1 MDKKGILMIIS
12 GPSGSG
18 KGTIVNE
25 LIKEEN
31 YYLSVSA
38 TTRLPRINETEGI
51 HYFFKER
58 KEFEKLIEAEELLEW
73 AEFCGNF
80 YGTPKS
86 NVENKL
92 MEGKNVILEI
102 EVQGALK
109 IKQLYPDCVLIF
121 VIPPSIDELKKR
133 LVQRGTE
140 KEEVIQRR
148 IARALEEIEIMK
160 EYDYV
165 VINDDL
171 LTAVEN
177 INTIVK
183 AEKLKVTR
191 NSSILKQIRGDEF

>member
-25 LIKEEN
+25 LVKNRN
-31 YYLSVSA
+31 YYVSISA
-38 TTRLPRINETEGI
+38 TTRKPRVNEQDGI
-51 HYFFKER
+51 HYFFKE
-58 KEFEKLIEAEELLEW
+58 KEDFIKLRDNGELLEW

-80 YGTPKS
+80 YGTPKR

-92 MEGKNVILEI
+92 SEGKNVILEI

-109 IKQLYPDCVLIF
+109 IKELYPECVLIF
-121 VIPPSIDELKKR
+121 VIPPSIDELRKR
-133 LVQRGTE
+133 LTERGTE
-140 KEEVIQRR
+140 EAEVVERR
-148 IARALEEIEIMK
+148 IARALEEIEFMK
-160 EYDYV
+160 EYDYL

-177 INTIVK
+177 INKIVE
-183 AEKLKVTR
+183 AEKLKVSR
-191 NSSILKQIRGDEF
+191 NFNFIKRLK

>member
-25 LIKEEN
+25 LVKDES
-31 YYLSVSA
+31 YYISVSA
-38 TTRLPRINETEGI
+38 TTRKPRVNEQEGI

-58 KEFEKLIEAEELLEW
+58 EEFINLRDNGELLEW

-92 MEGKNVILEI
+92 AEGKNVILEI

-109 IKQLYPDCVLIF
+109 IKELYPETVLIF
-121 VIPPSIDELKKR
+121 VIPPTIEELRNR
-133 LVQRGTE
+133 LTQRGTE
-140 KEEVIQRR
+140 EKEVIDRR
-148 IARALEEIEIMK
+148 IARALEEIELVK
-160 EYDYV
+160 EYDYL

-171 LTAVEN
+171 LTAVKN
-177 INTIVK
+177 INKIVE
-183 AEKLKVTR
+183 AEKLKVSR
-191 NSSILKQIRGDEF
+191 NSDVIKGLK

>member
-25 LIKEEN
+25 LVKNEN
-31 YYLSVSA
+31 YYISISA
-38 TTRLPRINETEGI
+38 TTRKPRVNEQDGV
-51 HYFFKER
+51 HYFFKE
-58 KEFEKLIEAEELLEW
+58 KEDFIKLRDNGELLEW

-80 YGTPKS
+80 YGTPKR

-92 MEGKNVILEI
+92 SEGKNVILEI

-109 IKQLYPDCVLIF
+109 IKELYPECVLIF
-121 VIPPSIDELKKR
+121 VIPPSIEELRKR
-133 LVQRGTE
+133 LTERGTE
-140 KEEVIQRR
+140 EAEVVERR
-148 IARALEEIEIMK
+148 IARALEEIEFMK
-160 EYDYV
+160 EYDYL

-177 INTIVK
+177 INKIVG
-183 AEKLKVTR
+183 AEKLKVSR
-191 NSSILKQIRGDEF
+191 NFNFIKRLK

>member
-25 LIKEEN
+25 LVKDEN
-31 YYLSVSA
+31 YYISVSA
-38 TTRLPRINETEGI
+38 TTRKPRINEQEGK

-58 KEFEKLIEAEELLEW
+58 EEFINLRDNGELLEW

-86 NVENKL
+86 NVENKIA
-92 MEGKNVILEI
+92 EGKNVILEI

-109 IKQLYPDCVLIF
+109 IKELYPECVLIF
-121 VIPPSIDELKKR
+121 VIPPSIEELKKR
-133 LVQRGTE
+133 LTQRGTE
-140 KEEVIQRR
+140 EAEVIERR

-160 EYDYV
+160 EYDYIV
-165 VINDDL
+165 VNDDL

-177 INTIVK
+177 INKIVT
-183 AEKLKVTR
+183 AEKLKVSR
-191 NSSILKQIRGDEF
+191 NLDVIEGLKK